1 MPKLGMEAIRKAAL
15 IDAAIDMIGEA
26 GSLDVTVSAIAKRAG
41 VSGGLAHHYF
51 GSKDQLF
58 LASMRHII
66 GQYGAAVRRGLAQAN
81 TPLERAEAI
90 VKAGFDHDN
99 FRSETIGA
107 WLNFYVLAQS
117 SPEVARLLRVYQ
129 GRLCSNLTHA
139 LRPLLGARA
148 RDVAGRV
155 AAMIDGVYL
164 HEGLSGAP
172 QSAQATDQVLTV
184 LHNELRL

>member
-15 IDAAIDMIGEA
+15 IDAAIAMIGEA

-58 LASMRHII
+58 MGAMRHIMAD
-66 GQYGAAVRRGLAQAN
+66 YGGEVRAKLARAE
-81 TPLERAEAI
+81 TPLERAEGI
-90 VKAGFDHDN
+90 VRAGFDSEN
-99 FRSETIGA
+99 FRRETISA

-117 SPEVARLLRVYQ
+117 SEDAARLLRVYHA
-129 GRLCSNLTHA
+129 RLKSNLSYA
-139 LRPLLGARA
+139 LRPLLGNNAPAAAR
-148 RDVAGRV
+148 RL

-172 QSAQATDQVLTV
+172 EAARATAQVLSV
-184 LHNELRL
+184 LHREVGL